1 MISFS
6 TGCLFFEAST
16 LHSEADC
23 VPQWMQIGPAPL
35 IPGLGA
41 SNAVGPESGMVR
53 DIAIDPRGSTDQT
66 IYVATDSGG
75 VWKTTGWRQQLV
87 AKIRFHAFAHIWGR
101 WLSIPGNPSIV
112 YAGSGNEDNQLNFF
126 WGAGSISLPMV
137 VTIGRQSWVEI
148 FLQNIAINRIVF
160 TAPNVLLVATGL
172 GIYRSIDGGAHFG
185 SNSPR
190 FDDTN
195 PIRSGNATDLDVD
208 TASSNDRLRLHLWFR
223 RFQVNFESSGKSSP
237 FRHPETFSPTNNG
250 HRPNLDT

>member
-1 MISFS
+1 MLGTTQSRRRRGLLGLMISFS

-41 SNAVGPESGMVR
+41 STAVGPESGMVR

-75 VWKTTGWRQQLV
+75 VWKTTDGGSTWSPKSDFMPSLNMGAV
-87 AKIRFHAFAHIWGR
+87 A
-101 WLSIPGNPSIV
+101 LDPGNPSTV
-112 YAGSGNEDNQLNFF
+112 YAGSGNESNALGFF
-126 WGAGSISLPMV
+126 RGAGIYKSIDGGDAWTVL
-137 VTIGRQSWVEI
+137 GGNI
-148 FLQNIAINRIVF
+148 FKNIAINRIVF

-190 FDDTN
+190 FDNTN
-195 PIRSGNATDLDVD
+195 PILSGDATDLDVD
-208 TASSNDRLRLHLWFR
+208 TASTTTVYASISGSGV
-223 RFQVNFESSGKSSP
+223 FQIN
-237 FRHPETFSPTNNG
+237 R
-250 HRPNLDT
+250 